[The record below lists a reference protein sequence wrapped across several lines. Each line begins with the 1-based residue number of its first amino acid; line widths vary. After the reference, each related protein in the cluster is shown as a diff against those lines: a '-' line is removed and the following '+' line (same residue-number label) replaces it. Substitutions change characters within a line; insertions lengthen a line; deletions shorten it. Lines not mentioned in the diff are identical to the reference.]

1 MIFACRKLYPIFLL
15 GVVLFV
21 LQSCGTVRKMDIPI
35 ISSLG
40 QSEEQ
45 KIISVLDSLEKA
57 VEEKKVKTAMRYI
70 STEYRDEQ
78 GRDYNQLREI
88 LEKLVREYR
97 FIKIT
102 RTTPE
107 VSVEGNKAVVID
119 TFGTNAEP
127 FDPVQG
133 TPINL
138 QGKVTINMKKEPEG
152 WKIVSW
158 GGML

>member
-1 MIFACRKLYPIFLL
+1 MKYVFIKSSFVISF
-15 GVVLFV
+15 LFV
-21 LQSCGTVRKMDIPI
+21 LAIFSSCGTVRKMDIPI

-45 KIISVLDSLEKA
+45 KIASVLDSLERA
-57 VEEKKVKTAMRYI
+57 IEEKKVKNAMRFI
-70 STEYRDEQ
+70 SLDYRDEQ

-88 LEKLVREYR
+88 LLRLARDYR
-97 FIKIT
+97 IIKIT
-102 RTTPE
+102 RTSPE
-107 VSVEGNKAVVID
+107 VKIEGNTATVID

-127 FDPVQG
+127 FDPIQG

-138 QGKVTINMKKEPEG
+138 QGKVIINMRKEPEG
-152 WKIVSW
+152 WKIISW